1 MNLQN
6 LTQKSQEAIQN
17 AQNLAIRNNHQ
28 QLEQIHLL
36 IALLQQEGGLVPQLL
51 RKMDIT
57 VESLQAAAQA
67 ELRKL
72 PGVTGAREADKI
84 YISNELN
91 QSLIAAQ
98 DRAEHMKD
106 EFISVEHLLL
116 GLLDTAQGGVKNLFN
131 TYRITADA
139 AMKALQAVRGNQ
151 RVTSDSPEGT
161 Y

>member
-6 LTQKSQEAIQN
+6 FTQKSQEAIQN

-36 IALLQQEGGLVPQLL
+36 TALLQQDGGLVPQLL

-84 YISNELN
+84 YISNDLN
-91 QSLIAAQ
+91 QTLIAAQ

-106 EFISVEHLLL
+106 EFISV
-116 GLLDTAQGGVKNLFN
+116 
-131 TYRITADA
+131 
-139 AMKALQAVRGNQ
+139 
-151 RVTSDSPEGT
+151 
-161 Y
+161 